1 MTTIDMRPAAVNTYR
16 LLLVATAEARTPCQA
31 DPGRFISEEVEDR
44 REAAQAC
51 VGCPVLTLCAQFADL
66 NRETSNVW
74 GGRDRTPRP
83 KRPNGG
89 ASC

>member
-1 MTTIDMRPAAVNTYR
+1 MTTIEMRPAAIDTYR

-31 DPGRFISEEVEDR
+31 DPGPFISEEVEDR

-51 VGCPVLTLCAQFADL
+51 VGCPVLSLCAQFADL

-83 KRPNGG
+83 KRTNGG
-89 ASC
+89 GRC